1 MPIGIPAAL
10 LGGAA
15 LGGVTSLI
23 GGSKQAGAAK
33 NAASLQM
40 DQFGIQNRQQQPF
53 IQGGYE
59 AQRQLMQLLGLGGKP
74 GGGGGPMSFEDWSA
88 QNPTLTVPSGGLFS
102 QMAGKGAAAAD
113 QRAQYDQYV
122 KDFKPGADSE
132 SSDYGS
138 LLKPFGADEFKQ
150 FLDPGYQF
158 RKQQGEQGVLNSA
171 SAGSGAMSGAALK
184 DLLAFNSD
192 LASTEYGNAFNRY
205 QTQQGNI
212 FQRLA
217 GLTQLGQGAAANVG
231 SQGTALAGNAGQALQ
246 AAGTASGAGIVG
258 AGNALSNGATNYW
271 LSGLLKSPAVG
282 P

>member
-1 MPIGIPAAL
+1 MFVAAAI

-15 LGGVTSLI
+15 IGGVTSLI
-23 GGSKQAGAAK
+23 GAHQQSSAARRS
-33 NAASLQM
+33 ADLQM
-40 DQFGIQNRQQQPF
+40 DQFGIQNQQQQPF
-53 IQGGYE
+53 IQGGYS
-59 AQRQLMQLLGLGGKP
+59 AQQRLMQLLGLGGQP
-74 GGGGGPMSFEDWSA
+74 GGGAPLSFEDWST
-88 QNPTLTVPSGGLFS
+88 QNPQLSTPSGGGMS
-102 QMAGKGAAAAD
+102 QLLHRGMAAGD

-138 LLKPFGADEFKQ
+138 LLQPFGADEFKK

-158 RKQQGEQGVLNSA
+158 RRQQGEQSVLNSA

-184 DLLAFNSD
+184 DLLSFNSD

-231 SQGTALAGNAGQALQ
+231 SQGTALAGQAGQALQ
-246 AAGTASGAGIVG
+246 NAGTAAGAGTVG
-258 AGNALSNGATNYW
+258 AGNAIAGGASNYW
-271 LSGLLKSPAVG
+271 LSQMLKG